1 MHALVPRPGSC
12 ASIAPTPS
20 AHTALPAAII
30 LAIVGAF
37 MWFRRRHK
45 KRKRL
50 LAQAPHQPPA
60 AGAPTGEAGSPSFAL
75 GAAKLDDMLDS
86 AECGGGT
93 PGAASKAGAVGSVAI
108 SAAAAGV
115 APYAGSDG
123 GTTAASSRIRAVT
136 PQSPYGMQGVADLWA
151 AAAAHRSA
159 TPCMPYGDCGVTA
172 RMRLLAAVVPPS
184 LPAYG
189 ATPAAAA
196 EIATLPTAPAL
207 LAAPGVPPPHS
218 AESSISSSLAAPSAK
233 LGEPASPVGAP
244 AAGGWCGA

>member
-1 MHALVPRPGSC
+1 MPFCCWRQAARHAAHASLPAACMHALVPRPGSC

-151 AAAAHRSA
+151 AAAAQSA
-159 TPCMPYGDCGVTA
+159 
-172 RMRLLAAVVPPS
+172 
-184 LPAYG
+184 
-189 ATPAAAA
+189 
-196 EIATLPTAPAL
+196 
-207 LAAPGVPPPHS
+207 
-218 AESSISSSLAAPSAK
+218 AAPSAPPP
-233 LGEPASPVGAP
+233 PASPFSSP
-244 AAGGWCGA
+244 AATLTEHMQQDEVEMMRLGSTASGSRQGPT